1 MSGGQQ
7 RRPGRTFPLHELHP
21 SIALYGLLTGGLAA
35 WLRSL
40 HPQTHSPQPQ
50 QRAGPNGGHDLGNVL
65 LLLQLD
71 STLFKFV
78 VIDEDE
84 GVLVEGS

>member
-50 QRAGPNGGHDLGNVL
+50 QRAGPNGCHDLGN
-65 LLLQLD
+65 
-71 STLFKFV
+71 KFYCSSIATFRSFRV

-84 GVLVEGS
+84 GN